1 MLSTLTIVGF
11 VLGLAWAQQIFLN
24 QIIASDLEHLK
35 KMAAKQHE
43 ERVHS
48 LLNRSLS

>member
-11 VLGLAWAQQIFLN
+11 VLGIAWAQQIFLN
-24 QIIASDLEHLK
+24 RIITSDLEHLK

-43 ERVHS
+43 ERVEA
-48 LLNRSLS
+48 LLNRSPS